1 MSLHYFENGYYIPF
15 IFVVIYFFQKDLF
28 LATIISLKLF
38 PANYYYHFSYV
49 YNYLPGNF
57 NMLKQ
62 FVRYTDSGHLISFLY
77 YLFPNL
83 ICLAFNIHFV
93 ITFGYWIS
101 RIFFNLEDT
110 DDRVTILNQTFLNFW
125 ITCNHSIPLMLLIYE
140 LSKIQNKDILF
151 TNNDLYFSYL
161 WSYTWLVFIYLPWRL
176 VTNDPVYSVLSDE
189 KPLYMKLSLFLLIKF
204 LLLFSNIL
212 GWYLIKFI

>member
-15 IFVVIYFFQKDLF
+15 IFVLIYFFQKDLF

-62 FVRYTDSGHLISFLY
+62 FVRYTDSGHLVSFLY

-101 RIFFNLEDT
+101 RIF
-110 DDRVTILNQTFLNFW
+110 TIL
-125 ITCNHSIPLMLLIYE
+125 YA
-140 LSKIQNKDILF
+140 ILHHV
-151 TNNDLYFSYL
+151 YKL
-161 WSYTWLVFIYLPWRL
+161 WFQH
-176 VTNDPVYSVLSDE
+176 
-189 KPLYMKLSLFLLIKF
+189 LIKTR
-204 LLLFSNIL
+204 NR
-212 GWYLIKFI
+212 YK